1 MLNLPFDSQ
10 YPFLTPKTYP
20 IDAIPRHAP
29 SGPLVG
35 AADEISAEN
44 TDNSRSKRNPK
55 VLYSVYYEQ
64 RPGPSVNSHRENLCG
79 LACSSVDLAF
89 DDTTLDNV
97 EDAWKTVMKFT
108 GGDQVSQVDP
118 LGTYMRF
125 EDREQMVGVED
136 YDED

>member
-10 YPFLTPKTYP
+10 YPFLPPEILP
-20 IDAIPRHAP
+20 IDAIPPHAP

-35 AADEISAEN
+35 TADETSAEN
-44 TDNSRSKRNPK
+44 TDNSRSKRKSK

-64 RPGPSVNSHRENLCG
+64 RPGPSVNSHRENICG

-97 EDAWKTVMKFT
+97 EDAWKTVMKIT
-108 GGDQVSQVDP
+108 GGNQVSQADL
-118 LGTYMRF
+118 LGTYMTF
-125 EDREQMVGVED
+125 EDREKMAGEED
-136 YDED
+136 YDEA